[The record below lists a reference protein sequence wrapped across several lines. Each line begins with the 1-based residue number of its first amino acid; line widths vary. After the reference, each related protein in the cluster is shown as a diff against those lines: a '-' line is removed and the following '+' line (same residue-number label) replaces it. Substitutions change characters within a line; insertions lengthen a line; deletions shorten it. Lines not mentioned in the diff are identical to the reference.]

1 MKPFVALT
9 TASFILAGSA
19 FLLPWITHFADQ
31 GLSFLAHIC
40 WVVVS
45 VLALVSQ
52 GKRALPVLLG
62 APFALFWPVVLVWV
76 IASGG
81 LRLSF

>member
-1 MKPFVALT
+1 MKRPPNLVIV
-9 TASFILAGSA
+9 SFILAGIA

-31 GLSFLAHIC
+31 GLSFLAHAG
-40 WVVVS
+40 WAVVS
-45 VLALVSQ
+45 VSALVSQ
-52 GKRALPVLLG
+52 GKRALLVLLG
-62 APFALFWPVVLVWV
+62 APFALFWPATLVWV

>member
-1 MKPFVALT
+1 MKPPVALT
-9 TASFILAGSA
+9 TVSFVLAGSA

-31 GLSFLAHIC
+31 GLSFLAHAG

-45 VLALVSQ
+45 AFALVSH
-52 GKRALPVLLG
+52 GRRALLVLLG
-62 APFALFWPVVLVWV
+62 APFALFWPVVLAWV
-76 IASGG
+76 IASDG